1 MKYYVAVNGQ
11 QTGPFEETELRAHN
25 VTPDTL
31 IWAEGMAEWLPAK
44 QVRPDLFVGAV
55 PPNPPAGIYG
65 APNTNAYYDQNN
77 GQCPPP
83 QPKTWLAESILVT
96 LFCCLIF
103 GILGIVKAANVS
115 SLYNQGQYQA
125 AEEASREAGKW
136 TKWGFF
142 AGLIGMGVYIL
153 SIIILAIIGVY

>member
-11 QTGPFEETELRAHN
+11 KTGPFEETELRAQN
-25 VTPDTL
+25 VTPETL
-31 IWAEGMAEWLPAK
+31 IWTEGMAEWLPAK
-44 QVRPDLFVGAV
+44 QVRPDLFAGAV
-55 PPNPPAGIYG
+55 PPPVDAYV
-65 APNTNAYYDQNN
+65 APNANAYYNPDN
-77 GQCPPP
+77 GQCHPP

-115 SLYNQGQYQA
+115 SLYNQGLYQQ

-142 AGLIGMGVYIL
+142 TGIIVYVL
-153 SIIILAIIGVY
+153 YFGAIIIASVMGALV